1 MTVSDRLR
9 PSASTYEAWNLLFG
23 LVALY
28 SPSLLLPP
36 LTPAFFIIPS
46 HVLYHLSAS
55 KILGAPT
62 S

>member
-36 LTPAFFIIPS
+36 LTPAFFIPLIDQKFP
-46 HVLYHLSAS
+46 H
-55 KILGAPT
+55 T
-62 S
+62 FFTT